1 MDTEALAQSPVGR
14 LVPVHGNDARY
25 GNFAYLAFLPE
36 PLPEE
41 PLGITSKTWTA
52 VTEACAA
59 LARLD
64 QACRQLAD
72 PELLIRPALWREAL
86 DSSALEGTYGSLP
99 ELLEAQ
105 LPSSLFASPEMT
117 EIRAYERVA
126 VQTLEMVKNQPIT
139 PGLLAQA
146 QTELFRDARKQP
158 QDLGRIRRYQVWIG
172 PEDSRIEDSRFVPP
186 PGDDRLVSAMD
197 AWQEWIET
205 PHDLPPVL
213 RAAMAHYQFE
223 TLHPFG
229 DGNGRI
235 GRLFIVLYLLRSDAL
250 HYPALTVSPWFLKR
264 RTEYQDQLFSVS
276 ATGDW
281 NPWVMFFSQAVR
293 EQCMSLIVGANR
305 LTEWLES
312 SRAAL
317 NERHWTGAIHRL
329 LEDLTEWPVVTISF
343 AAKKYHVTQMTATRM
358 IDHLVD
364 VGILRELTGQ
374 TYGRRFG
381 ATGVMDIVE
390 AI

>member
-1 MDTEALAQSPVGR
+1 M
-14 LVPVHGNDARY
+14 
-25 GNFAYLAFLPE
+25 
-36 PLPEE
+36 
-41 PLGITSKTWTA
+41 
-52 VTEACAA
+52 TEACAA